1 MARATLCA
9 VFTTALSAVIAVIFA
24 AVALFSGHN
33 KEAVWA
39 HCQMV
44 VTEHS
49 AKTGRADNDLMSM
62 CMRAEGYHDNCRDK
76 GDSGILAECFV
87 PGGMLMRVRDFIGQ

>member
-1 MARATLCA
+1 VLN
-9 VFTTALSAVIAVIFA
+9 AVIFA

-44 VTEHS
+44 VTERT
-49 AKTGRADNDLMSM
+49 AKTEKADFDLMSE

-87 PGGMLMRVRDFIGQ
+87 PGGMLMRVRGFIGQ